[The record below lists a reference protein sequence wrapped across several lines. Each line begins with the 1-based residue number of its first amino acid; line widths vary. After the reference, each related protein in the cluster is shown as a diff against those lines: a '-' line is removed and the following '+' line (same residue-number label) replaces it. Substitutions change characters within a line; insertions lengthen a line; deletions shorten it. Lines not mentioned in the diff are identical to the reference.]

1 MSAVTVASIAL
12 AVVMTVIAFRIAS
25 HGRASPAWKS
35 KAAALD
41 TKLARA
47 DSLIGAYPGLA
58 FVWDSADADAKPR
71 MLGSTAALASL
82 RRLGKGKGGDAARAL
97 QGLDALTLVGSDG
110 RLSDAVAGLRKTG
123 RPFSVSLLL
132 PEGGAIDATGRVAGS
147 QAVVWVEDPSLRGE
161 AESEALKRL
170 DANRSTALRDP
181 LAFIEMLDSSAFP
194 TWRVDEAGKL
204 RWANRAY
211 LSVVGAGSVAEAVKQ
226 QRALDPQAPDQMS
239 KTLGSATKI
248 TDTRPVVVGGTRRAL
263 QVTTYPVSG
272 GAAGVA
278 VDASE
283 ADSLRSALVGHIRAH
298 DETLNALNEGVVI
311 FGSDQR
317 MRFHNRAFSELF
329 GLSDSW
335 YENSP
340 SHGEWLDRLRET
352 RMLPE
357 QADYR
362 AFRAGELD
370 LYTNWPGEM
379 PDTLWSMPDGRT
391 LRLVR
396 QRDPEG
402 GLMLLFADMTD
413 QLTLQ
418 SQLGQQIKV
427 QGATLDRLSEAI
439 AVFGADG
446 RLRLSNSAFAEL
458 WEIAQGTLARD
469 PSFAELRS
477 GLMRFHPDEAF
488 WGDLLARITDTDPQ
502 VRRTVE
508 GVMERRDGRY
518 IQWFS
523 RPLPDG
529 ATLLVFDDRTQARRA
544 EIALKER
551 NAALE
556 DANRIKSEFVGHVS
570 YQLRTPL
577 TTIAGYAD
585 LLQAGTVGE
594 LNDKQSE
601 YLFAVQSAA
610 DDLKKSINDILDI
623 AAIEANVLDLD
634 LGDVDVF
641 VLLDNTL
648 DYVATRAEETRI
660 QVHLDCP
667 KDVGI
672 IRADEA
678 RLKQVVY
685 NLLLNALRFTK
696 PGGHIELG
704 ASREDGGFRIW
715 VKDTGVGISTDQ
727 QARVFESFQ
736 SSRGGTG
743 LGLALVYKFVQRHG
757 GWVELQSEE
766 GKGTEVVCY
775 LPSDANSD
783 SAHPELDLA
792 S

>member
-12 AVVMTVIAFRIAS
+12 AVLMAVIAFRIAS
-25 HGRASPAWKS
+25 HGRASPAWKA

-47 DSLIGAYPGLA
+47 DSLMGAYPGLA
-58 FVWDSADADAKPR
+58 LVWESSDAEAKPR
-71 MLGSTAALASL
+71 LLGSTAALASL
-82 RRLGKGKGGDAARAL
+82 RRLGEGKGSDAERAL
-97 QGLDALTLVGSDG
+97 RGLDSLELIGASGTFA
-110 RLSDAVAGLRKTG
+110 DAVEGLRNTG
-123 RPFSVSLLL
+123 QPFSVSLLL

-147 QAVVWVEDPSLRGE
+147 QAIVWVEDPSLRGE

-194 TWRVDEAGKL
+194 TWRAGTDGKL
-204 RWANRAY
+204 RWANRAF
-211 LSVVGAGSVAEAVKQ
+211 LAVVGAKSVAEAVKKQ
-226 QRALDPQAPDQMS
+226 LHLDAQSVEQVAGTIRS
-239 KTLGSATKI
+239 NTKS
-248 TDTRPVVVGGTRRAL
+248 TDTRPVVVNGTRRAL
-263 QVTTYPVSG
+263 QVTVYPVPG

-283 ADSLRSALVGHIRAH
+283 ADGLRNALVSHIRAH
-298 DETLNALNEGVVI
+298 DETLNALNEGVVV
-311 FGSDQR
+311 FGADQR

-329 GLSDSW
+329 GLSESW
-335 YENSP
+335 YEGSP
-340 SHGEWLDRLRET
+340 THGEWLDRLRET

-362 AFRAGELD
+362 AFRTRELD

-379 PDTLWSMPDGRT
+379 PDTLWAMPDGRT

-402 GLMLLFADMTD
+402 GLMLLFSDMTD

-418 SQLGQQIKV
+418 GQLGQQLKV

-446 RLRLSNSAFAEL
+446 RLGLSNSAFAKL
-458 WEIAQGTLARD
+458 WELAPKTLAQE
-469 PSFAELRS
+469 PSFAELRPD
-477 GLMRFHPDEAF
+477 LMRFHPDTEF

-502 VRRTVE
+502 VRRQVE
-508 GVMERRDGRY
+508 GELERKDGRFM
-518 IQWFS
+518 QWFS

-529 ATLLVFDDRTQARRA
+529 ATLVVFDDRTQARRA
-544 EIALKER
+544 EVALKER

-585 LLQAGTVGE
+585 LLQAGAVGD

-641 VLLDNTL
+641 TLLDNTL

-667 KDVGI
+667 RDVGV

-715 VKDTGVGISTDQ
+715 VKDTGVGIPTDR

-757 GWVELQSEE
+757 GWVELDSEE
-766 GKGTEVVCY
+766 GRGTEVVCY
-775 LPSDANSD
+775 LPSDANRD